1 MPRLRKTL
9 PRNLSDQMKTAC
21 ETGDESA
28 VRAILERCLVDA
40 RGGYGKQTALM
51 LEGCSP
57 ALARWLVEERG
68 LDVDATDEF
77 GRTALHHSARAA
89 HHAWRHLAPVAL
101 LLELGADPHHAV
113 GSGKTPLHAA
123 ADGGI

>member
-9 PRNLSDQMKTAC
+9 PRDLSDRMKAAC
-21 ETGDESA
+21 ETGDESE
-28 VRAILERCLVDA
+28 VRAVLERCLADA

-68 LDVDATDEF
+68 FDVDATDEF

-89 HHAWRHLAPVAL
+89 HH
-101 LLELGADPHHAV
+101 
-113 GSGKTPLHAA
+113 T
-123 ADGGI
+123 